1 MNFWKYFLHLALAPV
16 CSILAVFVCYLVL
29 YGDYSVNV
37 FLLSSITIVTIT
49 FLYSTN
55 KAIRLVN
62 DNVNQKANIS
72 TAQFVIRL
80 LLVGVFW
87 LLQFLVTLTAWF
99 LKFSS

>member
-1 MNFWKYFLHLALAPV
+1 MNFWKRFIHLALLPV

-37 FLLSSITIVTIT
+37 FLLSSITIVTIA
-49 FLYSTN
+49 FFYSTN

-62 DNVNQKANIS
+62 DNVNHKANIA

-87 LLQFLVTLTAWF
+87 LLQFLITLTAWF